1 MDGSTV
7 TTGMDA
13 IITAV
18 GEVLELSGTIL
29 NTITSNAILT
39 FIFASSFV
47 GIGIGVFAKL
57 RRVARG

>member
-7 TTGMDA
+7 TGMETV
-13 IITAV
+13 ITAV
-18 GEVLELSGTIL
+18 SEVLELSGTIL

>member
-7 TTGMDA
+7 TGMEA

-29 NTITSNAILT
+29 NTITGNPILC
-39 FIFASSFV
+39 FLFATGFV
-47 GIGIGVFAKL
+47 GIGVGVVKKL
-57 RRVARG
+57 RRV